1 MPNILS
7 NIASPLPR
15 LSTSSCIVI
24 MCLNTDKKSKL
35 SIRLREIEMEDE
47 EEIMEGYFNK
57 GLTEISELT
66 EYYKYYTQTSIL
78 HQ

>member
-1 MPNILS
+1 
-7 NIASPLPR
+7 
-15 LSTSSCIVI
+15 